1 MRRHHHV
8 LSAPLDVD
16 AYLSLLRLDGTMVYL
31 GVPDEA
37 LSVSVSSLLPG
48 RKSLSGSLIGGMAE
62 TREMLDF

>member
-1 MRRHHHV
+1 
-8 LSAPLDVD
+8 VD